1 MLNKQY
7 KIRNSKYIYI
17 FELTPILKC
26 VLVSTIF
33 YVNFPASSSGSKQDW
48 SHSCKSFGKLSNHA
62 HPLFSSKQHTI
73 NHINTVL
80 KTKLNTRHYIIIK
93 KKNIQKIKIIHIQAK
108 NDFQLHQNT
117 FHINSLTHKLH
128 FTFNH

>member
-17 FELTPILKC
+17 FDLTPILKC

-62 HPLFSSKQHTI
+62 HPLFSSTQHTI
-73 NHINTVL
+73 NHINTTL
-80 KTKLNTRHYIIIK
+80 ETKLNTRHYIIIK
-93 KKNIQKIKIIHIQAK
+93 KTLKNKY
-108 NDFQLHQNT
+108 NTYYNTHQNRFYINPLT
-117 FHINSLTHKLH
+117 DSHI
-128 FTFNH
+128 TFNH